1 MSKHKRWSLA
11 LVALLLAGALWQLLR
26 PAPLTVETAL
36 LERRALTVTVDEQG
50 RTRAL
55 DPYVLAAPVPGRLL
69 RIELDEG
76 DAVQAGQVLGHIAPA
91 PEDPRSQAVLRA
103 ALDAAAARQQ
113 ATEAELREA
122 ESAAASARRE
132 QERRDELFKNGQ
144 VSAEERDSFAQSRD
158 AAEARLLATRAAGAV
173 AAAELESA
181 RARLLGLEEGGDVP
195 LLALRAPV
203 DGQVFRVF
211 ERSERVLAAGTP
223 LLSLSAPRELE
234 LVIDLLTQDA
244 VQVKAGD
251 PILVSGWGGEDVL
264 HGVVRTVEPEAF
276 TKISALGV
284 EEQRV
289 NVIGDL
295 LDAPPVLGA
304 GYRIEAAI
312 VVWEEDEVL
321 VLPGSA
327 LFQRDGRWLV
337 YAVSPDGRAALRELR
352 LGRRN
357 TQFAQV
363 LEGLSEGERVVLFPS
378 DLLREGAR
386 VKAAD

>member
-132 QERRDELFKNGQ
+132 QERRDELSRNGQ

-264 HGVVRTVEPEAF
+264 H
-276 TKISALGV
+276 
-284 EEQRV
+284 
-289 NVIGDL
+289 
-295 LDAPPVLGA
+295 
-304 GYRIEAAI
+304 
-312 VVWEEDEVL
+312 
-321 VLPGSA
+321 
-327 LFQRDGRWLV
+327 
-337 YAVSPDGRAALRELR
+337 
-352 LGRRN
+352 
-357 TQFAQV
+357 
-363 LEGLSEGERVVLFPS
+363 
-378 DLLREGAR
+378 
-386 VKAAD
+386 